1 MMSPSGAARLV
12 SRLTS
17 RLIFPGGAAL
27 IAVGIAGCGKA
38 PAPDAAPPPS
48 GETHFVATADMKQLM
63 AWIIDPSA
71 DVVWGAVGT
80 VITESG
86 REDFAPKTDEEWA
99 AIRNAA
105 ATVAEAGNL
114 LMMPGRAVNQD
125 DWIKKSRALI
135 DTATVVVR
143 AAEVKDA
150 ETLFTAGSDMYLA
163 CSACHAGYVFG
174 GPAGS
179 QEPPSQ

>member
-1 MMSPSGAARLV
+1 MQTLSPTGVARRV
-12 SRLTS
+12 SLGTV
-17 RLIFPGGAAL
+17 L
-27 IAVGIAGCGKA
+27 IALAIAGCGKA
-38 PAPDAAPPPS
+38 PAPAAAPPPAQ
-48 GETHFVATADMKQLM
+48 THFVATTDMKQLM

-80 VITESG
+80 VITEQG
-86 REDFAPKTDEEWA
+86 REEFAPQTDEEWA

-125 DWIKKSRALI
+125 DWIEKSRALI
-135 DTATVVVR
+135 DTATVVIR

-150 ETLFTAGSDMYLA
+150 DTLFTAGSDMYLA

-174 GPAGS
+174 GPAAPNEPQS
-179 QEPPSQ
+179 Q